1 MDLKRR
7 LYLWRVSCVRLA
19 LVIGDRR
26 QLAAGQIQTVV
37 IGKCKSAR
45 KKTDLKIKGEHTI

>member
-1 MDLKRR
+1 MDLKQR

-37 IGKCKSAR
+37 IGKCKRAR
-45 KKTDLKIKGEHTI
+45 KKTDLKHQG